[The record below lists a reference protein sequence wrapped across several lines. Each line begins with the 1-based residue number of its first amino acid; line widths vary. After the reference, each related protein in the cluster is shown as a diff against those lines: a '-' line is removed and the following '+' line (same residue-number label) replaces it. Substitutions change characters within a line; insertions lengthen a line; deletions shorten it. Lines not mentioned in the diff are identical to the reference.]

1 MVAIHVDENFI
12 FMEAMRNRTEAKI
25 IEVYDRIVR
34 RIKLEGLGLK
44 KHILDN
50 EASSN
55 LKETIQGHGMS
66 YKLVPPGNHRRNNA
80 ERSIQTAKNNFVAV
94 LCGAHDEFPMHLW

>member
-34 RIKLEGLGLK
+34 RIKLAGLGLK

-50 EASSN
+50 EASKN
-55 LKETIQGHGMS
+55 FKEAIQGHEMS
-66 YKLVPPGNHRRNNA
+66 YELVPPGNH
-80 ERSIQTAKNNFVAV
+80 
-94 LCGAHDEFPMHLW
+94 